1 MKQWDKAA
9 VYRLLTERGI
19 WHEITE
25 HPAVYNMEEMAA
37 VDLPYPRPTGRTSS
51 SGTIR
56 SGSTTSSPSGGYK
69 RVDLKALP
77 PGKPHPPLEF
87 CLGGGSVGQAWALPP
102 GLSPRLGLLG
112 REGGS
117 GGTLPGSGVPG
128 PPGLIGVHPNDTP
141 PPFGCGR
148 RTSSPCCGTTAPP
161 SAWCRC
167 KGALVLAL
175 ALLGKVR
182 ALTRSMEE
190 ICDQL
195 ADRLQGDT
203 NNLLT
208 LTLAFPGEG
217 PPQTP

>member
-1 MKQWDKAA
+1 M
-9 VYRLLTERGI
+9 
-19 WHEITE
+19 
-25 HPAVYNMEEMAA
+25 
-37 VDLPYPRPTGRTSS
+37 
-51 SGTIR
+51 
-56 SGSTTSSPSGGYK
+56 
-69 RVDLKALP
+69 
-77 PGKPHPPLEF
+77 
-87 CLGGGSVGQAWALPP
+87 
-102 GLSPRLGLLG
+102 
-112 REGGS
+112 
-117 GGTLPGSGVPG
+117 
-128 PPGLIGVHPNDTP
+128 
-141 PPFGCGR
+141 
-148 RTSSPCCGTTAPP
+148 APP